1 MDPNTKNKISIAVGG
16 ALAIAY
22 ILFPMDI
29 VPDGLPI
36 IGWIDDTIAVLA
48 AVANGIRLAMKMRQ

>member
-1 MDPNTKNKISIAVGG
+1 MDPKTKNKISIAVGC

-48 AVANGIRLAMKMRQ
+48 AVANGIRLAMKTRQ